1 MFVSRRD
8 FLKAGALVALAGGIP
23 LHAAAIVNGQQTGAP
38 QSRPTSGGNQL
49 PAEIYSD
56 PLFYYHKSDFAA
68 SLNTKFRILTRGF
81 RGIVLT
87 LAEVKDVG
95 PVPDQQSPDKECFSL
110 LFRSANALRQ
120 NTYKLTHDTLGT
132 FDLFLVPLPKDR
144 LGRRFVATINR
155 LNP

>member
-1 MFVSRRD
+1 M
-8 FLKAGALVALAGGIP
+8 P
-23 LHAAAIVNGQQTGAP
+23 LLLLMG
-38 QSRPTSGGNQL
+38 SRPALRNRDPRRGVNQL